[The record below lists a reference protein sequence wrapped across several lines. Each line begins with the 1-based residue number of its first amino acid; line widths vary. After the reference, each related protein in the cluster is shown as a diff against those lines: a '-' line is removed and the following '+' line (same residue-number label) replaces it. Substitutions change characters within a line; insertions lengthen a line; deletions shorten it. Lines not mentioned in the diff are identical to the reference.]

1 MAQSNG
7 PPIEGFSEGARRFIA
22 TYIDSVA
29 RLELLLLLRSQPE
42 REFSAADVSQEL
54 RMTPVVME
62 THLAGLEV
70 MGLAKCVAPGSGR
83 YRYALRQES
92 LEPVVAELAQAYVD
106 RRVSLI
112 TQIYSP
118 AADPIRSFA
127 DAFRWRKEH

>member
-1 MAQSNG
+1 MALSDAQND
-7 PPIEGFSEGARRFIA
+7 GFSDPARRFLA

-42 REFSAADVSQEL
+42 RAFAAADVGQEL
-54 RMTPVVME
+54 RMTTTVME

-70 MGLAKCVAPGSGR
+70 MGLARSEPAGSGT
-83 YRYALRQES
+83 YRYALRQPS
-92 LEPVVAELAQAYVD
+92 LEPVIAEVAQAYVE

-118 AADPIRSFA
+118 AADPVRSFA
-127 DAFRWRKEH
+127 DAFRWRKE